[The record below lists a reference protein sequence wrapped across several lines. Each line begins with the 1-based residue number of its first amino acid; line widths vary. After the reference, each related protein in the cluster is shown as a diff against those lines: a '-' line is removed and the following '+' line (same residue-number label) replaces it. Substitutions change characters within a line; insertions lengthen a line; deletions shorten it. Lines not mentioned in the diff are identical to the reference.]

1 MKHRWMKRALGG
13 ILSVALAISAFPV
26 SAAETGADEAVTQ
39 TKISPLAAGFDEN
52 QLNPEY
58 LEWLK
63 NGKKGA
69 APSMQDFSYL
79 AESYVRLN
87 TARNAA
93 LLPAEYDL
101 RDYGRV
107 TPVINQGLLNLCW
120 AVAASDATAGTLL
133 EQFPQIA
140 FSATHT
146 AWFSK
151 LGAEEYEYFQQ
162 DTPYDYGGT
171 DGVVVGSWAAWKGPV
186 VTDLA
191 PDEMLS
197 DDPEVYEESDRWQAD
212 YHLQD
217 AYYLPFG
224 LTYNDYILQIS
235 QELTKQLLMEEGPL
249 TISYY
254 AADESAYR
262 EDTFAWYNDEH
273 YYANHTVVLV
283 GWDDDYPKENFAEG
297 KQPEQDGAWLVQNS
311 WGTDWGDDGYFWIS
325 YEDASLESGPTYRL
339 EEADNYA
346 TNYQYDTIGWCLS
359 FNDLE
364 EEEEENL
371 EKARSITA
379 ANIFTAQGEEQL
391 EAVSFYTTDAQAKYT
406 VSIYTGV
413 EEGQPQSGVLQ
424 TEQSGTEPY
433 AGYHTI
439 ELEQPVKLNQGER
452 FSIVLSLENPIHE
465 YPLAIE
471 AYDKSSPEDVPQYMG
486 NGGESYVLM
495 EDGWE
500 DVVGYVSDSLYITNV
515 CIKGFTNPLPQS
527 GEAVST
533 VRFSQMEGPLADG
546 TQLALSANGADEIYY
561 SVDGSEYQLYT
572 QPLSLD
578 LAEDGASRTVCAY
591 AVSNGS
597 KGNLVEKTYTKA
609 AAQLTD
615 LALQANGQITHY
627 ETNGFTAQKVMLP
640 EETESVQVMAQSCD
654 TIYVNGTELPSS
666 DWSGEI
672 ALTPGET
679 TTLAVTVEGDGK
691 TSTTYTFLL
700 YRSVLNFDY
709 QGETIRFDEAKYQVE
724 DFQGNPIH
732 SGDSITHLIAEGEN
746 TLATV
751 TTIEGKRIEDYIP
764 GRLVMKLNGIDYYS
778 ESTIDAFS
786 EACWYSL
793 SPDMS
798 DAVLCNGSSIFL
810 TPGVDIYI
818 QRRADDTQFS
828 SAVYHLSVPD
838 RPPTPEVEV
847 AETTQTTIT
856 MEGGPGVWYSANG
869 GQNWQESPVFTGL
882 TPGEIYRIG
891 AILPATLTSFSSEIV
906 VLTVQT
912 APSSETPVTP
922 NDPEQTP
929 ENPEQ
934 EPENTPEPPSSEVP
948 EADAEVSET
957 DTVQTEIPDQAQP
970 SPSTEDET
978 NLPVWMAVLLL
989 SGSGLMI
996 LLWKKKKQR

>member
-1 MKHRWMKRALGG
+1 MKYRWMKRALGG
-13 ILSVALAISAFPV
+13 ILSAVLAISALPV
-26 SAAETGADEAVTQ
+26 SAVEIGTDAAGTQ
-39 TKISPLAAGFDEN
+39 MKISPLAAGFDES

-58 LEWLK
+58 LEWLE
-63 NGKKGA
+63 NGKEGA

-79 AESYVRLN
+79 AESYARLH

-93 LLPAEYDL
+93 VLPAEYDL

-107 TPVINQGLLNLCW
+107 TPVINQGTLNLCW

-133 EQFPQIA
+133 EQFPQMA

-162 DTPYDYGGT
+162 DSPYDYGGT
-171 DGVVVGSWAAWKGPV
+171 DGTVVGSWAAWKGPV
-186 VTDLA
+186 ATDLA
-191 PDEMLS
+191 PNEVLS

-224 LTYNDYILQIS
+224 LTYSNVLQIP
-235 QELTKQLLMEEGPL
+235 QELTKQLLMGEGPL

-254 AADESAYR
+254 TGDMNAYR
-262 EDTFAWYNDEH
+262 ADTYAWYNDEYH
-273 YYANHTVVLV
+273 YADHTVVLV

-311 WGTDWGDDGYFWIS
+311 WGTGWGDDGYFWIS

-346 TNYQYDTIGWCLS
+346 ANYQYDTIGWCLS
-359 FNDLE
+359 FNTLEDGEEDLE
-364 EEEEENL
+364 Q
-371 EKARSITA
+371 ARNITA

-391 EAVSFYTTDAQAKYT
+391 EAVSFYTTDAKTKYT

-433 AGYHTI
+433 GGYHTI
-439 ELEQPVKLNQGER
+439 ELEQPVKLNRGER
-452 FSIVLSLENPIHE
+452 FSIVVSLENPIYE

-471 AYDKSSPEDVPQYMG
+471 AYSKSSPEDVPQYMG
-486 NGGESYVLM
+486 NGGESYVWM

-500 DVVGYVSDSLYITNV
+500 DVTGYVSDSLYITNV

-533 VRFSQMEGPLADG
+533 VRFSEMEGPLADG
-546 TQLALSANGADEIYY
+546 TQLALSANGVDEIYY
-561 SVDGSEYQLYT
+561 SVDGSDYQLYT

-578 LAEDGASRTVCAY
+578 LAEDGASRTVSAY
-591 AVSNGS
+591 AVTDAS

-609 AAQLTD
+609 TAQLTD
-615 LALQANGQITHY
+615 LALQANGQITHF
-627 ETNGFTAQKVMLP
+627 ETNGFTAQRVVLP
-640 EETESVQVMAQSCD
+640 EETESIQVMAQSSD
-654 TIYVNGTELPSS
+654 TIYVNGRELSSS
-666 DWSGEI
+666 DWSEEI
-672 ALTPGET
+672 ALAPGET

-691 TSTTYTFLL
+691 TSATYTFLL

-709 QGETIRFDEAKYQVE
+709 QGETIRFDETKYQVE
-724 DFQGNPIH
+724 DMQGNPIH
-732 SGDSITHLIAEGEN
+732 SGDSITHLIAEEEN
-746 TLATV
+746 TLVTV
-751 TTIEGKRIEDYIP
+751 TTTEGKRIEDYIP
-764 GRLVMKLNGIDYYS
+764 GRMVMKLNGINYYS
-778 ESTIDAFS
+778 ESTMDAFS

-798 DAVLCNGSSIFL
+798 DAVLCNGGSIFL

-838 RPPTPEVEV
+838 RPPAPEVKV
-847 AETTQTTIT
+847 VETTQTTIT
-856 MEGGPGVWYSANG
+856 MEGEPGVWYSANG

-882 TPGEIYRIG
+882 TPGENYRIG
-891 AILPATLTSFSSEIV
+891 AYLPATPTSFASEIA

-912 APSSETPVTP
+912 TASSEMPVTP
-922 NDPEQTP
+922 DDPEQTP
-929 ENPEQ
+929 DNPEQ
-934 EPENTPEPPSSEVP
+934 EPENTPESPSSEVP
-948 EADAEVSET
+948 ETDGAQAEL
-957 DTVQTEIPDQAQP
+957 PDKAQP
-970 SPSTEDET
+970 SPTTGEET

-989 SGSGLMI
+989 SGSGLTL